1 MSTIKRPQSYK
12 RLQSFAVTSGL
23 FGTTSSSV
31 DKKTEI
37 GRIKDQFEELP
48 ELMKNHK
55 INAAY
60 NPNEHRNTQN
70 NPMFR
75 KWRCISVHTIT
86 IVLKITRIT
95 SKIMTLFK

>member
-1 MSTIKRPQSYK
+1 MSTIKRSQSYK
-12 RLQSFAVTSGL
+12 RLQFCSTSGL

-37 GRIKDQFEELP
+37 GRIKDQFKELP

-60 NPNEHRNTQN
+60 NPNEHRNTKKQPNVSQMALHLRPYDNHCFKDNKNQEQN
-70 NPMFR
+70 YD
-75 KWRCISVHTIT
+75 SV
-86 IVLKITRIT
+86 
-95 SKIMTLFK
+95 